1 MGSSGMN
8 KRSYKSLVFM
18 AVLVGFPIS
27 NVLIFLSTQF
37 SSNSALV
44 HRCSLPLTL
53 ARASVAGMIS
63 RSPPE
68 SCERV
73 LYESSEEK
81 HPLAL
86 GA

>member
-37 SSNSALV
+37 SSSSDLV
-44 HRCSLPLTL
+44 CRRCTRPLTRVVSSPVG
-53 ARASVAGMIS
+53 AGIISQPPAERRETRALPV
-63 RSPPE
+63 E
-68 SCERV
+68 
-73 LYESSEEK
+73 
-81 HPLAL
+81 
-86 GA
+86 

>member
-37 SSNSALV
+37 SSNSDLV
-44 HRCSLPLTL
+44 HP
-53 ARASVAGMIS
+53 APA
-63 RSPPE
+63 P
-68 SCERV
+68 
-73 LYESSEEK
+73 
-81 HPLAL
+81 
-86 GA
+86 